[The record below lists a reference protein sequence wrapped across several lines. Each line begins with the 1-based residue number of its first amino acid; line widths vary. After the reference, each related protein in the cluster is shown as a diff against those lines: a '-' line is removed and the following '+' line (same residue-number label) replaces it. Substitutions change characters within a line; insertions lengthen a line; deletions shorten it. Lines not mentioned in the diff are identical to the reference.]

1 MTDSPLH
8 SSWNSIEPSEERV
21 PVRGAAESQA
31 TPVRR
36 TASVRVQSLDAGH
49 MHLAALTGIGI
60 VLALGTIFYFGT
72 DSLRG
77 SLTDG
82 VSTVNIR
89 ITEEGA
95 FDPSEVT
102 VQPGDTLVI
111 TNDNPDPQVLK
122 SSGPSDLFVTQLL
135 FDEPFS
141 FEVPESA
148 LGKTFTYVSETLPE
162 TESLTIVVANAA
174 AIATQSSEAS
184 SEVQDIIPLPT
195 ESSSSEVA
203 VSASSE
209 SNSES
214 SSVSSASSIPV
225 IQASTPR
232 TGQPLVVTLISSS
245 IPASTVHNTGAP
257 TSFSLKPAGSV
268 QSSSSLPSISGNSDK
283 LPSNPYTIG
292 NRQEAERLGLIPKKS
307 SSASSSSTSL
317 HAGANLRRITEP
329 VRQQTTVT
337 KKPAKNVET
346 GPGPVLLI
354 VTVLTLGMM
363 TLSFQSSTRA
373 LRA

>member
-8 SSWNSIEPSEERV
+8 SSWNSIEPSDERV
-21 PVRGAAESQA
+21 PVRGAVEPHEL
-31 TPVRR
+31 PVRR
-36 TASVRVQSLDAGH
+36 TANVRVQSLDAGH
-49 MHLAALTGIGI
+49 MHFAALTGIGI

-82 VSTVNIR
+82 VSTVNIS
-89 ITEEGA
+89 ITEEGT
-95 FDPSEVT
+95 FDPPQVT

-122 SSGPSDLFVTQLL
+122 SSGTSDLFVTQLL

-141 FEVPESA
+141 FEVPTSA
-148 LGKTFTYVSETLPE
+148 LGKTYTYVSETLPE
-162 TESLTIVVANAA
+162 TESLTIVVADPA

-184 SEVQDIIPLPT
+184 SEPQDIIPLPT
-195 ESSSSEVA
+195 ESSSSEEA
-203 VSASSE
+203 VIASSE
-209 SNSES
+209 SSSES
-214 SSVSSASSIPV
+214 SSSSSYSIPV
-225 IQASTPR
+225 VQASAPR

-245 IPASTVHNTGAP
+245 IPASTVHNTGSP
-257 TSFSLKPAGSV
+257 TSFSLKPAGTV

-292 NRQEAERLGLIPKKS
+292 NRQEAERLGLLPKKS
-307 SSASSSSTSL
+307 SSSSSSSASL

-354 VTVLTLGMM
+354 VTVLALGIM

>member
-1 MTDSPLH
+1 VTDSPLH
-8 SSWNSIEPSEERV
+8 SSWNSIDPSEERV
-21 PVRGAAESQA
+21 PVRGAVEPQEL
-31 TPVRR
+31 PVRR

-82 VSTVNIR
+82 VSTVNIN
-89 ITEEGA
+89 ITEEGT

-122 SSGPSDLFVTQLL
+122 SSGTSDLFVTQLL

-141 FEVPESA
+141 FEVPPSA
-148 LGKTFTYVSETLPE
+148 LGKTFTYMSETLPE
-162 TESLTIVVANAA
+162 TESLTIVVGNPATTT
-174 AIATQSSEAS
+174 TQSSEP
-184 SEVQDIIPLPT
+184 QDSIPLPT
-195 ESSSSEVA
+195 ESSSSEET

-209 SNSES
+209 SSSES

-245 IPASTVHNTGAP
+245 IPASTVHNTGSP
-257 TSFSLKPAGSV
+257 TSFSLKPAGTA
-268 QSSSSLPSISGNSDK
+268 QSSSSLPSISGNSEK

-292 NRQEAERLGLIPKKS
+292 NRQEAERLGLLPKKS
-307 SSASSSSTSL
+307 SSSSSASSTSL

-354 VTVLTLGMM
+354 VTMLALGMM